1 MTPQGVASLI
11 AGTLALVLGRI
22 FGVLELWV
30 IGAGF
35 LVAPFLALVYVGL
48 RRPQAVAARW
58 IHPRTL
64 VAGDTGRVDIDVQ
77 HQGRTRSA
85 PFELAETVRRMN
97 SPEQVARLE
106 VPALRPGS
114 HTSAG
119 YNVPTSRRGL
129 IELGPLAAVMRD
141 PLGLARRR
149 LGVAGLDVLVVAP
162 RSILLEM
169 PRIGHGVLGRELMN
183 QARRMGPGDFHSL
196 REYADGD
203 EPRTIHWRASAR
215 SENLMVKQHT
225 VEGVRRCTV
234 YLDTDQESYAD
245 SESFER
251 AVVATASL
259 VHSGDAAGLT
269 TRGLVGSIADLRG
282 PEVVPHT
289 LRVLAEVQPE
299 GPAAP
304 TLDRDPG
311 EGLGLL
317 ILVSGSR
324 AGSGWQVIQSLVDPS
339 LTVLSVSTDEAG
351 SSAFDLPAGSEEEL
365 RSSWARL
372 VGRGRV
378 DLTPDV
384 ESA

>member
-1 MTPQGVASLI
+1 MTPQGVASLVS
-11 AGTLALVLGRI
+11 GVLALVLGRV
-22 FGVLELWV
+22 FGVLELFV

-35 LVAPFLALVYVGL
+35 IVAPVLALLYVGV
-48 RRPQAVAARW
+48 RRPRATAARW

-64 VAGDTGRVDIDVQ
+64 IAGDTGRVDIDVE
-77 HQGRTRSA
+77 HRGRIRSA

-106 VPALRPGS
+106 VPALKPGV

-129 IELGPLAAVMRD
+129 VELGPLAAVVRD

-149 LGVAGLDVLVVAP
+149 LGVAGLDVVVVAP
-162 RSILLEM
+162 KSILLEM
-169 PRIGHGVLGRELMN
+169 PKLGHGVLGRELMN

-196 REYADGD
+196 REYAEGD
-203 EPRTIHWRASAR
+203 EPRTIYWRASAR

-234 YLDTDQESYAD
+234 VLDTDVNSYAD
-245 SESFER
+245 AESFER

-259 VHSGDAAGLT
+259 THSGDAAGLT
-269 TRGLVGSIADLRG
+269 TRCLVGSGADLRG
-282 PEVVPHT
+282 PEVVPHA
-289 LRVLAEVQPE
+289 LRVLAEVQP
-299 GPAAP
+299 GAPAAP
-304 TLDRDPG
+304 ELDRDPG
-311 EGLGLL
+311 DGLGLL

-324 AGSGWQVIQSLVDPS
+324 SGSGWQVIQTLVDPS
-339 LTVLSVSTDEAG
+339 LTVLSVSTDVAG
-351 SSAFDLPAGSEEEL
+351 HTTFDLPARTEEEL
-365 RSSWARL
+365 RSGWARL

-378 DLTPDV
+378 DLTPEV
-384 ESA
+384 ETA